1 MLNKIIANLSE
12 YIPCNCALNKI
23 ICEKF
28 GVLLS
33 GVKSLEIFTI
43 PIESY
48 KIILNIQSDVK
59 VRIVKSTEDSI
70 QLLLYSPN
78 DLNKLLLSENRVK
91 YLIELGYPTEYTL
104 DSYMDFLINKIREE
118 ATFPHEIGF
127 FLGYTMKDVL
137 AYMGMD
143 DSPYV
148 KTLGW
153 NMYGD
158 TNESELLYYKRKH
171 VSQQIRL
178 LLNYVPNL

>member
-1 MLNKIIANLSE
+1 MLNKIIESLIE
-12 YIPCNCALNKI
+12 YIPCNSTSEKI

-28 GVLLS
+28 GTILS
-33 GVKSLEIFTI
+33 GVKSLEIFNI

-48 KIILNIQSDVK
+48 KIILKIKSDVK
-59 VRIVKSTEDSI
+59 VRIVKSTEQNI
-70 QLLLYSPN
+70 QLLIYNPT
-78 DLNKLLLSENRVK
+78 DLHNLLLSEDRIK
-91 YLIELGYPTEYTL
+91 YLIELGYPKSYTL
-104 DSYMDFLINKIREE
+104 NSYIDILISKICEE
-118 ATFPHEIGF
+118 TTFPHEIGF
-127 FLGYTMKDVL
+127 FLGYTITDVL

-158 TNESELLYYKRKH
+158 TNESEKLYYKRKY

-178 LLNYVPNL
+178 LLNY